1 LPLKNEPFLADILKN
16 SELNAL
22 ISLLDEP
29 SNPVYD
35 KIREKVLVYGLEA
48 IPYLEN
54 AWDNSFNN
62 NIQQRVEE
70 IIHSIQVADLKHE
83 LKNWKE
89 HDRINLLKGFYL
101 ITKFQYPDLNIAVI
115 EEKIEKIKKDIWLEL
130 NSNLTALEKVKVL
143 NHIIFDVYNFSGNK
157 SNVDSL
163 QNLFINSLLEVK
175 KGNHLTIGM
184 LYIIISQKLGMP
196 VFGVN
201 LPQHFILAY
210 VDEIQEERV
219 SAPNENDVLFYLNP
233 FNKGAVFT
241 QREIELFIKHLKLK
255 PLPLYFKPCDNLA
268 IIKRLVETIIASYN
282 KIGQPEKARELKSIT
297 EVL

>member
-1 LPLKNEPFLADILKN
+1 MQLTDILQN

-22 ISLLDEP
+22 VSLLDEP
-29 SNPVYD
+29 SHPIYD
-35 KIREKVLVYGLEA
+35 KIREKILVYGIEA

-62 NIQQRVEE
+62 SIQQRVEE
-70 IIHSIQVADLKHE
+70 IIHSIQVTDLKHE

-89 HDRINLLKGFYL
+89 HNRINLLKGFYL
-101 ITKFQYPDLNIAVI
+101 ITKFQYPDLTYDSI

-130 NSNLTALEKVKVL
+130 NSNLTALEKVKVI
-143 NHIIFDVYNFSGNK
+143 NHIFFDVHKFSGNK
-157 SNVDSL
+157 TNVDAL
-163 QNLFINSLLEVK
+163 QNLFVNSLLETK

-184 LYIIISQKLGMP
+184 LYIILSQKLGLP

-201 LPQHFILAY
+201 LPQHFILSY
-210 VDEIQEERV
+210 VDEIHEEKLT
-219 SAPNENDVLFYLNP
+219 APNENDVLFYLNP
-233 FNKGAVFT
+233 FNSGAVFT

-268 IIKRLVETIIASYN
+268 IIKRLVENIILSYG
-282 KIGQPEKARELKSIT
+282 KLGQTEKALELKLIT
-297 EVL
+297 GVL